1 MPNPLQTKMEDMSIA
16 YLQAI
21 CAKNG
26 YELSDTKHDNDCVDY
41 TINCGGY
48 PIDDAE
54 CVWRSPKLEVQ
65 LKFSFSSV
73 TILENGDVQYD
84 IPARN
89 YNYLVDTHRFTPYI
103 LVLLVMHRDEEL
115 WLEQNIDGLKITKCA
130 YWISL
135 KGQEP
140 TENKNSI
147 RIVIPGANVLT
158 PNALKKIM
166 VTISK
171 QQEL

>member
-65 LKFSFSSV
+65 LKSSFSSV

-84 IPARN
+84 N
-89 YNYLVDTHRFTPYI
+89 T
-103 LVLLVMHRDEEL
+103 
-115 WLEQNIDGLKITKCA
+115 
-130 YWISL
+130 
-135 KGQEP
+135 
-140 TENKNSI
+140 
-147 RIVIPGANVLT
+147 
-158 PNALKKIM
+158 ALN
-166 VTISK
+166 
-171 QQEL
+171 